1 MKELRAPLL
10 LPTIAFVVGCVVAHR
25 FGVATLSCTVTLLIL
40 GVLYAL
46 RRWSSLIILMA
57 LCVGGVRGS
66 LFDGERYYY
75 YSAENSINEAAQLR
89 VESLNLSARA
99 ETLTKAMVLG
109 DRDDITYEQRLQ
121 YGRSG
126 ASHILAVSGLHLSI
140 IFIFINIILLPILL
154 LRYGHII
161 RNILVVVLIWGY
173 AYVVGMGPSVVRGAI
188 MFSVVQGAWALGRH
202 YGGLN
207 VLMFAIIVVTIFAP
221 TMLYNIGFQ
230 LSAIAIAAIYLWA
243 LPLYYRLFGGGG
255 FIISALCIGV
265 ACSVATLPLVSYIF
279 GYIPVLGVG
288 FSPLFIATSSVII
301 ICGAIWIVLPAE
313 IFSPIIRFVVESMA
327 MIQERTVEWIAGV
340 EWGYIEW
347 RIDEVQMLIIYLIY
361 ATLTLII
368 YTHLESEQQP
378 RS

>member
-1 MKELRAPLL
+1 
-10 LPTIAFVVGCVVAHR
+10 
-25 FGVATLSCTVTLLIL
+25 
-40 GVLYAL
+40 
-46 RRWSSLIILMA
+46 MA

-66 LFDGERYYY
+66 LFDGERYY

-89 VESLNLSARA
+89 VESLNLSPRA

-109 DRDDITYEQRLQ
+109 DREEITYEQRLQ

-140 IFIFINIILLPILL
+140 IFIFLNIILLPILL

-161 RNILVVVLIWGY
+161 RNILVVLLIWGY
-173 AYVVGMGPSVVRGAI
+173 AWMVGMSPSVVRGAI
-188 MFSVVQGAWALGRH
+188 MFSVIHGAWALGRQ

-207 VLMFAIIVVTIFAP
+207 VLMLAIIVVAIFTP
-221 TMLYNIGFQ
+221 SMLYNIGFQ
-230 LSAIAIAAIYLWA
+230 LSVISIIAIYVWA
-243 LPLYYRLFGGGG
+243 LPIYYRFFGGGG
-255 FIISALCIGV
+255 FIIATLCISA

-279 GYIPVLGVG
+279 GYVPILGIG
-288 FSPLFIATSSVII
+288 FSPLFIFTSFVII
-301 ICGAIWIVLPAE
+301 ACGAVWIVLPVG
-313 IFSPIIRFVVESMA
+313 IFSPIIRFVVESVA

-347 RIDEVQMLIIYLIY
+347 RMTELQLVIVYLIY
-361 ATLTLII
+361 ATLTLLIC
-368 YTHLESEQQP
+368 TRLESEQQP